1 MTVATHKPLLPAR
14 LRKGDLVGIAAP
26 SGPINADIAAGIR
39 MLQDAGLKTIVSQDI
54 NRRQDYLAG
63 CDSRRIEELHELF
76 SNPQVKAIWAA
87 RGGFGCARLLANI
100 DYQLIK
106 QNPKILIG
114 FSDLTLL
121 LNTIQSKTG
130 VVTFHGPVLSTIMRD
145 GPTALKNCLTTL
157 SQPRLAD
164 AKIKG
169 LEILRPGQATGS
181 LVGGN
186 LTSLVSLLATPYE
199 PGWQEALL
207 LLEDVNEPSYKIDR
221 MLTQLKLAGRLD
233 QIGGVI
239 LGDFL
244 DNTLNSL
251 GDIELIWQRVLE
263 LTADKVPVWA
273 NFPVGHG
280 PKNLTWPIGSRVLM
294 DSYSGCLKF
303 QEDCLMR
310 GT

>member
-14 LRKGDLVGIAAP
+14 LRKGDLIGIAAP

-39 MLQDAGLKTIVSQDI
+39 MLKDAGLKTIVSQDI

-63 CDSRRIEELHELF
+63 RDSRRIEELHELF
-76 SNPQVKAIWAA
+76 SNPRVKAIWAA
-87 RGGFGCARLLANI
+87 RGGYGCARMLANI

-121 LNTIQSKTG
+121 LNSIQSKTG

-145 GPTALKNCLTTL
+145 GSAALKNCLTAL

-164 AKIKG
+164 FKIKG
-169 LEILRPGQATGS
+169 LEVLRPGQAAGQ

-199 PGWQEALL
+199 PSWQEALL
-207 LLEDVNEPSYKIDR
+207 LLEDINEPSYKIDR

-239 LGDFL
+239 LGEFL
-244 DNTLNSL
+244 DNALNSL

-263 LTADKVPVWA
+263 LTADNIPVWA

-280 PKNLTWPIGSRVLM
+280 PKNLTLPIGSRVLM
-294 DSYSGCLKF
+294 DSYSGYLKF

-310 GT
+310 IA